1 MNQLL
6 VNLVLMGYFLLN
18 EVVSYPQ
25 RPPETSLKELGVA
38 FLELV
43 DTVRE
48 NLVLVLV
55 VVTLYVLWRLRR
67 RARMRG

>member
-6 VNLVLMGYFLLN
+6 VNPVLMGYFLLT
-18 EVVSYPQ
+18 EVVSYP